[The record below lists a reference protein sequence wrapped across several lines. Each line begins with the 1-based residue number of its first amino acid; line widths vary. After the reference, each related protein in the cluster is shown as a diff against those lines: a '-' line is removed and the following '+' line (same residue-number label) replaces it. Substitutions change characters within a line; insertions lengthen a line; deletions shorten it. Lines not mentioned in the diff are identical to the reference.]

1 MTSYMPTSDEL
12 EKTLLI
18 ILSKS
23 KTPMKTSE
31 MVTAVGNYLFL
42 SPELYE
48 VRRAD
53 KRRELKYRMAWAR
66 THAKE
71 KGLIENVGMGLWR
84 ISTRGASG
92 LGS

>member
-1 MTSYMPTSDEL
+1 
-12 EKTLLI
+12 
-18 ILSKS
+18 
-23 KTPMKTSE
+23 MKTSE

-53 KRRELKYRMAWAR
+53 KRRELNYRMAWAR
-66 THAKE
+66 THLKE

-84 ISTRGASG
+84 IGIKGASG
-92 LGS
+92 QGS

>member
-1 MTSYMPTSDEL
+1 MSSYMPSSDEL

-23 KTPMKTSE
+23 KVPMETSE

-53 KRRELKYRMAWAR
+53 NRRELNYRMAWAR

-71 KGLIENVGMGLWR
+71 KGLIENVGKGLWCL
-84 ISTRGASG
+84 SSRGAS
-92 LGS
+92 

>member
-1 MTSYMPTSDEL
+1 MPTSDEL

-18 ILSKS
+18 VLSKS
-23 KTPMKTSE
+23 KNPMKTSE

-53 KRRELKYRMAWAR
+53 NRRELNYRMAWAR
-66 THAKE
+66 THLKE

-84 ISTRGASG
+84 IVTKGASRQ
-92 LGS
+92 GS